1 MDEKTTKKEPLK
13 KRVFAKRGEQ
23 NRSHSNSTP
32 SSSSSS
38 SPSLTKTTS
47 SVSRI
52 ACKVLTAAA
61 AAAESN
67 SDAHKSTEAIAAKI
81 PEENI
86 SSSYSHFES
95 TKDLNNNIQ
104 SNPKETSLKS
114 TKNSQKSSK
123 SETQSFCSSRYS
135 VAGSQISLISN
146 VMDKIE
152 KGKHLD
158 DSIASNR
165 RLPEPLDEKKIATYA
180 GIIALCV
187 LTVVILGIAAFMII
201 FNF

>member
-32 SSSSSS
+32 SSSSSP
-38 SPSLTKTTS
+38 PSLTKTTP

-67 SDAHKSTEAIAAKI
+67 SDAHESIEATAAEI

-86 SSSYSHFES
+86 SSSYSNFES

-104 SNPKETSLKS
+104 SHP
-114 TKNSQKSSK
+114 TKNSQKSIISK

-165 RLPEPLDEKKIATYA
+165 
-180 GIIALCV
+180 
-187 LTVVILGIAAFMII
+187 
-201 FNF
+201 